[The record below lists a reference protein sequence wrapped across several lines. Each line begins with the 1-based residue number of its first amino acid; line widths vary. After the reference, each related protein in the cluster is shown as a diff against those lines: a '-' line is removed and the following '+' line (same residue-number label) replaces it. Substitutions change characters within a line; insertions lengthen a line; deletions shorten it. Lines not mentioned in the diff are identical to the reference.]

1 MQNFKFLQSQVWI
14 SFRISFTIIQQVT
27 CYESRYKF
35 IFQFQTFLK
44 EFCQNNYGA
53 ICILMNL
60 C

>member
-44 EFCQNNYGA
+44 EFYQNNY
-53 ICILMNL
+53 LEQYVF
-60 C
+60 